1 MLSHN
6 QHDYVS
12 QFSRIITLVSHFN
25 IQYPMWSSQQSRKIR
40 VKRKKHC
47 FLAVAEVDWLSSH
60 PAPSPCRAHSQ
71 TTSSSFSLG
80 KVWPCD
86 WILNNGK
93 WPVVMS
99 SNSSLVHKT
108 LSQVSFHILFPSV
121 AILEPV
127 VNLVEPQDVANN
139 PDWTLSNLLTFS
151 VLSHQSYGGGHCGFG
166 GSGREGS
173 VADYNT
179 FWPIISS
186 PGPLG
191 LSPVPAQGDTLLF
204 PHAKHPWVTL
214 GMSHGFLWIL
224 VF

>member
-1 MLSHN
+1 
-6 QHDYVS
+6 
-12 QFSRIITLVSHFN
+12 
-25 IQYPMWSSQQSRKIR
+25 MWSSQQSRKIR

-186 PGPLG
+186 PGAFGAVSCPSPRRHTALSSCKAPLSHFG
-191 LSPVPAQGDTLLF
+191 NESWFSLNFGFLISFVHVCFLLLF
-204 PHAKHPWVTL
+204 I
-214 GMSHGFLWIL
+214 F
-224 VF
+224 